1 MKARIP
7 VILTAIH
14 LFALLSL
21 CTNKAE
27 AMQIFVTTSFQSTMT
42 LDVEPSDTL
51 ENIKAK
57 VQDKTGCLPADQFLY
72 RADVFLEDGL
82 TLSDYNVQKESTLNL
97 QYLGLQTLGA
107 MPSTGSFLQLAMR
120 DPNAL
125 PGTGWASFNLTGAL
139 DLSSAPAASWTLSPY
154 SYASGV
160 PAALDGFDAGQSYSW
175 QFLTAAGGVSGF
187 TAEQFTVDTRH
198 FLSPANGS
206 FSVTQSGSGLALTYT
221 AVPEPS
227 AAWLAL
233 PSLLI
238 ALGRRSRTRLWW
250 A

>member
-1 MKARIP
+1 MKHRIP
-7 VILTAIH
+7 SLLAVTH
-14 LFALLSL
+14 LLALLSL
-21 CTNKAE
+21 CTNKTE
-27 AMQIFVTTSFQSTMT
+27 AMQIFVTTSFQSAIT

-72 RADVFLEDGL
+72 RAETFLEDGH

-107 MPSTGSFLQLAMR
+107 MPSAGSLLQLAMR

-125 PGTGWASFNLTGAL
+125 PGMGWTSFNLTGAL
-139 DLSSAPAASWTLSPY
+139 DLSSAPAASWTLAPY

-160 PAALDGFDAGQSYSW
+160 PGPMAGFDAGQSYSW

-187 TAEQFTVDTRH
+187 TAEQFTVDTSH
-198 FLSPANGS
+198 FLSPSNGT

-227 AAWLAL
+227 AAWLAFPAL
-233 PSLLI
+233 FI
-238 ALGRRSRTRLWW
+238 AMGRRLRTMARRE
-250 A
+250 